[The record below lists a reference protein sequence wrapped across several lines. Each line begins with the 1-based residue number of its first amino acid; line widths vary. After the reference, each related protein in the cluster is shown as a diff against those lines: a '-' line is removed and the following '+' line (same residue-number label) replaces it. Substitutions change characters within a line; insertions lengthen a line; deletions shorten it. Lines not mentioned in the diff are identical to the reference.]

1 MGIENIEENFWGKLW
16 LIPRVKKRL
25 NFTRDEVVWIL
36 GKTPEKEKSK
46 SQKDEM
52 KAWLHSS
59 NWKKKELLKD
69 ILAAYKSCDAARRI
83 NSYNFLTDITD
94 IPAVAMPNQI
104 GIALLALSFSGSA
117 LSMLHK
123 SRYLWPKIKS
133 VKQSVTEIGIEKSG
147 IEKVTDYENYI
158 DIFESLLEAIAMFYA
173 PARIWNIFVIA
184 ELWTDMGFREEL
196 YRIQEELYILA
207 KSIHSSDN
215 I

>member
-1 MGIENIEENFWGKLW
+1 MEIKDIPKDSWERLW
-16 LIPRVKKRL
+16 LLSKIKNRL
-25 NFTRDEVVWIL
+25 NFTRDEIVWIL
-36 GKTPEKEKSK
+36 WKTPEKEKSK
-46 SQKDEM
+46 SQKDEI
-52 KAWLHSS
+52 KAWLHS
-59 NWKKKELLKD
+59 NTWKKQELLRE
-69 ILAAYKSCDAARRI
+69 IYTAYKSCDVARRI

-104 GIALLALSFSGSA
+104 GIALLTASFSGSA

-133 VKQSVTEIGIEKSG
+133 VKQSATEIGIEKSG

-158 DIFESLLEAIAMFYA
+158 DVFESLLEAIAMFYA

-196 YRIQEELYILA
+196 YRIQEELYVLA
-207 KSIHSSDN
+207 KNIHSSNN